1 MLSITA
7 AAVFDLD
14 RTITRSGTY
23 TPFLLHAR
31 PLGLGT
37 FWNFI
42 KGLPTLAKYH
52 AGRVSRAALK
62 ETMLH
67 YSIAGTSRAQID
79 ALSDRFTERWLE
91 SHIRPGARAAIA
103 RHRAAGDHLV
113 LATASFDFY
122 AQVFAE
128 RLGFDHV
135 ISTASVWD
143 DGDRLCAQ
151 VDGDN
156 CYGEA
161 KLAAVKAYFSNLPS
175 SARVVAYSDHHSDL
189 DLLRWAHE
197 GVAVNPDSKLRRVA
211 PAHNLSVVD
220 WDVAEAA

>member
-1 MLSITA
+1 MLSIPA

-14 RTITRSGTY
+14 RTITRFGTY
-23 TPFLLHAR
+23 TPFLLNAR
-31 PLGLGT
+31 PLGPAML
-37 FWNFI
+37 WNFI

-62 ETMLH
+62 ETMLR
-67 YSIAGTSRAQID
+67 YSIAGAQRSQIE
-79 ALSDRFTERWLE
+79 AWTDRFATRWLE
-91 SHIRPGARAAIA
+91 SQIRPGARAAIA

-143 DGDRLCAQ
+143 AGDRLCAQ
-151 VDGDN
+151 VEGDN

-161 KLAAVKAYFSNLPS
+161 KLAAVKAYFSSLPA
-175 SARVVAYSDHHSDL
+175 SARVIAYSDHHSDL

-211 PAHNLSVVD
+211 PAHNRSVVD
-220 WDVAEAA
+220 WDVADAA

>member
-1 MLSITA
+1 MLSIPA

-23 TPFLLHAR
+23 TPFLLHAL
-31 PLGLGT
+31 PLGPRV
-37 FWNFI
+37 FWNFLR
-42 KGLPTLAKYH
+42 GLPTLARYH

-62 ETMLH
+62 EKMLH
-67 YSIAGTSRAQID
+67 YSIAGTPREQIET
-79 ALSDRFTERWLE
+79 LSDAFVERWLE
-91 SHIRPGARAAIA
+91 TRIRPGARAAIA

-128 RLGFDHV
+128 RLGFDHL

-143 DGDRLCAQ
+143 DSDRLCAQ

-156 CYGEA
+156 CYGQA

-197 GVAVNPDSKLRRVA
+197 GVAVNPDSKLRRIS

-220 WDVAEAA
+220 WEAA